1 MAASQAQSELGLK
14 ERFYR
19 DFQNEVT
26 GISCDSN
33 QEIKG

>member
-1 MAASQAQSELGLK
+1 MAASHAQSELGLK

-26 GISCDSN
+26 GTYLGSR
-33 QEIKG
+33 QETNR